1 MKPEGGF
8 PFANT
13 KQFQGLDIVGT
24 HVTDSGNNPQSSIL
38 TVIKTL
44 IQNLHNHLCL
54 RASLAK
60 VVSYWLLPLSTRA
73 TEMKT
78 GV

>member
-1 MKPEGGF
+1 MKPEGG
-8 PFANT
+8 
-13 KQFQGLDIVGT
+13 FQGLDIVGT

-54 RASLAK
+54 SAFLAK
-60 VVSYWLLPLSTRA
+60 VVSYWLLPLSTQA